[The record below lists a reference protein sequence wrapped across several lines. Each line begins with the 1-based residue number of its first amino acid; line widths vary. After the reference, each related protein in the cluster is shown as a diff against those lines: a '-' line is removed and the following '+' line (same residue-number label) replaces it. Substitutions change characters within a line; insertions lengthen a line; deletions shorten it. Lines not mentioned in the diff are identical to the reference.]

1 MKDNVLLSVKNLS
14 VKFKTL
20 DGMNTI
26 IEGNSFD
33 VKKGEVL
40 CMVGESGCG
49 KSLTSL
55 AIMGLIEKP
64 GIAKADEIMLDGED
78 ISGYSEEALRKLRGN
93 KMSMIFQEPLT
104 SLNPLFTI
112 GNQMD
117 EVFRLH
123 RKMDRAECRKNSI
136 EMLRFVGI
144 PAPER
149 VYKRYPVALSG
160 GMRQRVMIAMALS
173 CRPKLLIADEPTTA
187 LDVTIQ
193 RQILNLMQSLRKEL
207 DTSIILITHDLSV
220 VAEMADRV
228 IVMYAGQIVEQ
239 ADVRDLFKKPL
250 HPYTEGLINSTIRL
264 GEKCERLKTIPGT
277 VPNNENMPKGCRFHP
292 RCPFATDR
300 CRNEQPQLI
309 NVEGRE
315 VRCFRYEGSEN

>member
-104 SLNPLFTI
+104 SFKST
-112 GNQMD
+112 
-117 EVFRLH
+117 FYH
-123 RKMDRAECRKNSI
+123 REPDGRGVQASQKN
-136 EMLRFVGI
+136 G
-144 PAPER
+144 P
-149 VYKRYPVALSG
+149 G
-160 GMRQRVMIAMALS
+160 GM
-173 CRPKLLIADEPTTA
+173 P
-187 LDVTIQ
+187 
-193 RQILNLMQSLRKEL
+193 
-207 DTSIILITHDLSV
+207 
-220 VAEMADRV
+220 
-228 IVMYAGQIVEQ
+228 
-239 ADVRDLFKKPL
+239 
-250 HPYTEGLINSTIRL
+250 
-264 GEKCERLKTIPGT
+264 EKQ
-277 VPNNENMPKGCRFHP
+277 H
-292 RCPFATDR
+292 
-300 CRNEQPQLI
+300 
-309 NVEGRE
+309 
-315 VRCFRYEGSEN
+315 

>member
-40 CMVGESGCG
+40 CMVGESGCV

-144 PAPER
+144 PAPES

-250 HPYTEGLINSTIRL
+250 HPYTEGLINSTIRH

-300 CRNEQPQLI
+300 YRNEQPQLI